1 MLEKI
6 TQMVGEDRE
15 LTPAQENRIAYSQS
29 PEGLAKLA
37 AENKK
42 TANIKALTQQIL
54 GQKTTDKWTGQ
65 GWGSA
70 EKNAEAMAK
79 MLDAAG
85 MTDIRQFGKV
95 DKYEPVTEIGKSY
108 NGKRV
113 YQTGADEYGNNEGSY
128 YYREPTEETDSEGN
142 VVYRTVMVPK
152 DAKLDSLYGVPD
164 IGGEG
169 YNPVDSSKVVMR
181 DGVPSTVTGKT
192 FGNKE
197 TGQTIESGSGRWQ
210 WQGGD
215 NLFGGTGEGK
225 GNTGYRVQFS
235 DDGTPIFYTTQGSSN
250 DFAKLMSDIGPIGNI
265 AVAAIGGP
273 MAVAALQAASGKP
286 IGDIVKSAALSY
298 LGGQAGEFV
307 SGTPGITDALGKA
320 GTDALSGAAKQF
332 VASGGKADPLQLL
345 AGAGLSYGA
354 NTLGS
359 EFGLDKLTP
368 AQQKMLNTALS
379 GAAAGMPLDK
389 LLMNVAMTGATSKG
403 GLFSSDPMTVNPNP
417 DNLEDFL
424 ASIDQYKV
432 DQNADASGPGYYDE
446 ITGKFIS
453 DELGGLQNPLGADT
467 GNIDPNKQWEYN
479 LVRPGVW
486 ADADGNEIDL
496 TYLPNSETA
505 LSGEEIMRR
514 AGALP
519 GGGATNIKVPTP
531 KGSKPSTTSPDSS
544 LAAMIAAMN
553 GQQQTIQVPSQ
564 DPFAHIKLMQDLFGT
579 SVDLTPT
586 DSSDNSSSFG
596 QKSSREDGQDE
607 ETTGE
612 DAE

>member
-1 MLEKI
+1 MSATDDL
-6 TQMVGEDRE
+6 
-15 LTPAQENRIAYSQS
+15 
-29 PEGLAKLA
+29 
-37 AENKK
+37 
-42 TANIKALTQQIL
+42 IKQIL
-54 GQKTTDKWTGQ
+54 ASSNTSRWTGE
-65 GWGSA
+65 GFGSA
-70 EKNAEAMAK
+70 EKNAADMANILAK
-79 MLDAAG
+79 AG
-85 MTDIRQFGKV
+85 ITDIKQLGVKKEVIPAMYFESGETPEQIV
-95 DKYEPVTEIGKSY
+95 NKYY
-108 NGKRV
+108 
-113 YQTGADEYGNNEGSY
+113 
-128 YYREPTEETDSEGN
+128 
-142 VVYRTVMVPK
+142 
-152 DAKLDSLYGVPD
+152 
-164 IGGEG
+164 
-169 YNPVDSSKVVMR
+169 
-181 DGVPSTVTGKT
+181 
-192 FGNKE
+192 NKE
-197 TGQTIESGSGRWQ
+197 TGQELENTYGERQ
-210 WQGGD
+210 TGD
-215 NLFGGTGEGK
+215 FFGGTFTGK
-225 GNTGYRVQFS
+225 GNTGYGVQFKP
-235 DDGTPIFYTTQGSSN
+235 DGTPVFYTQGASSN
-250 DFAKLMSDIGPIGNI
+250 DVAQIMDQLGPVGQL
-265 AVAAIGGP
+265 AVGALGGP
-273 MAVAALQAASGKP
+273 MAVAAVAAASGKP

-479 LVRPGVW
+479 LIRPGVW

>member
-1 MLEKI
+1 MSTKI
-6 TQMVGEDRE
+6 TQMVGENDE
-15 LTPAQENRIAYSQS
+15 LTPYQLKQAEYYQS
-29 PEGLAKLA
+29 PEGLAKLDA
-37 AENKK
+37 KQKK
-42 TANIKALTQQIL
+42 DAQINALTQQIM
-54 GQKTTDKWTGQ
+54 GSSDTSKWRGE
-65 GWGSA
+65 GKGSVQ
-70 EKNAEAMAK
+70 KNAEDMAK
-79 MLDAAG
+79 ILSDIG
-85 MTDIRQFGKV
+85 ITDVKQFGKITKTV
-95 DKYEPVTEIGKSY
+95 DAEVTPQYEHTVVGY
-108 NGKRV
+108 
-113 YQTGADEYGNNEGSY
+113 DNEGNQIVDSKIIGY
-128 YYREPTEETDSEGN
+128 TDQSG
-142 VVYRTVMVPK
+142 
-152 DAKLDSLYGVPD
+152 
-164 IGGEG
+164 
-169 YNPVDSSKVVMR
+169 NPVDAKSVK
-181 DGVPSTVTGKT
+181 TEYVTEGENGRTAYIAPVGKQEV
-192 FGNKE
+192 FGNKI
-197 TGQTIESGSGRWQ
+197 TGQEVPDTYGERQYG
-210 WQGGD
+210 
-215 NLFGGTGEGK
+215 NFFGGTYAGK
-225 GNTGYRVQFS
+225 GNTGYGVQF
-235 DDGTPIFYTTQGSSN
+235 DAQGNPIFYTQGASSN
-250 DFAKLMSDIGPIGNI
+250 DLANIMADLGPIGNI

-273 MAVAALQAASGKP
+273 LAVAAVQAASGKP

-307 SGTPGITDALGKA
+307 SSTPGITDVLGKA
-320 GTDALSGAAKQF
+320 GTEAISGAAKQF

-403 GLFSSDPMTVNPNP
+403 GLFSSDPMTVKPNP

-453 DELGGLQNPLGADT
+453 DELGGLQNPLDNST
-467 GNIDPNKQWEYN
+467 GNFDPNKEWEYK